1 MKNNKKMLILL
12 LICLLIIV
20 IICINIIIIL
30 KRNKAPKYEIHEGE
44 DIIRLEEEFVE
55 VSNNSYF
62 YTVKSIMNG
71 FIAYIKQINGDQYLN
86 LEKLQMTEA
95 EATDKLQQVGID
107 TIKELLDRQYTEDI
121 QTNDEKLVKYFN
133 QYKQKGNCRENV
145 YYSFKINEM
154 LRKDISNEIQ
164 LVLIKSKLVNNDFNI
179 LIKIDNRN
187 NRYSIFLE
195 DYITKYNYNR
205 EMNEQDIKI
214 TDTEIAS
221 NPYNE
226 YKNIIAEEEYV
237 SIQLF
242 NEFKNFMLNDPK
254 TAYEIMNEEYREKK
268 YGSYEN
274 FYKYI
279 QENREQIEDADVKMY
294 NSQEINGKTEYICLD
309 AEGKYYIFTRDNV
322 VNYRVVLDT
331 YTIDLPEFLDK
342 YNSNKAEIKV
352 GLNLQKIFDAIKDK
366 DYKYVYNKLDETFRN
381 NNFKNEEEFE
391 RYAEQNFSDKEF
403 KYTDCKKTNDI
414 YVATVKITNNNGE
427 YDQREFIVKL
437 EEGTDF
443 IMSFNVK

>member
-62 YTVKSIMNG
+62 YTVKSIMND

-95 EATDKLQQVGID
+95 EATNKLQQVGID

-179 LIKIDNRN
+179 
-187 NRYSIFLE
+187 
-195 DYITKYNYNR
+195 
-205 EMNEQDIKI
+205 
-214 TDTEIAS
+214 
-221 NPYNE
+221 
-226 YKNIIAEEEYV
+226 
-237 SIQLF
+237 
-242 NEFKNFMLNDPK
+242 
-254 TAYEIMNEEYREKK
+254 
-268 YGSYEN
+268 
-274 FYKYI
+274 
-279 QENREQIEDADVKMY
+279 
-294 NSQEINGKTEYICLD
+294 
-309 AEGKYYIFTRDNV
+309 
-322 VNYRVVLDT
+322 
-331 YTIDLPEFLDK
+331 
-342 YNSNKAEIKV
+342 
-352 GLNLQKIFDAIKDK
+352 
-366 DYKYVYNKLDETFRN
+366 
-381 NNFKNEEEFE
+381 
-391 RYAEQNFSDKEF
+391 
-403 KYTDCKKTNDI
+403 
-414 YVATVKITNNNGE
+414 
-427 YDQREFIVKL
+427 
-437 EEGTDF
+437 
-443 IMSFNVK
+443 